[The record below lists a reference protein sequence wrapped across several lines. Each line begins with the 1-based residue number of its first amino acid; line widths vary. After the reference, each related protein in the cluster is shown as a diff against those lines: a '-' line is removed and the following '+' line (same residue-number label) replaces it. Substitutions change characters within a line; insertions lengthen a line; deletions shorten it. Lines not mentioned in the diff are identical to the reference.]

1 MRVRRTGLVLML
13 SAVALTWFSMAAP
26 AAHASYGGDGG
37 LTISPTSV
45 HAGGSLTIDS
55 SGWHASSS
63 VTVTL
68 HSDPVVLG
76 TVNADAS
83 GNVHATLTVPA
94 ATEPGAHTIV
104 ATGTGA
110 SGSPQEASTS
120 VTVMAA
126 SSGGGS
132 GSLPRTGA
140 AIGALGL
147 VGLGLFG
154 GGALLSRAR
163 KRAAH

>member
-1 MRVRRTGLVLML
+1 MRMRRTGLVCVW
-13 SAVALTWFSMAAP
+13 SAVSFALLSMVAP

-45 HAGGSLTIDS
+45 HAGGSLTIDA
-55 SGWHASSS
+55 SGWQGSSS
-63 VTVTL
+63 VTITL

-76 TVNADAS
+76 TVSADAS
-83 GNVHATLTVPA
+83 GNVHATVTVPA
-94 ATEPGAHTIV
+94 ATAPGAHTIV

-110 SGSPQEASTS
+110 SGSPQEASTG

-126 SSGGGS
+126 SSGGG

-140 AIGALGL
+140 AIGALTL